1 MKIQEIELIN
11 FRKFENLKVKFSD
24 SNVSIIIGG
33 NGTGKTTILDAI
45 TYFINASLPRFNFR
59 HYRDIYP
66 DFQDVKIGKN
76 SAKITFK
83 WVDNFERVKDDYLT
97 IDLKGN
103 DPLTIHGDIFNVTDG
118 FPVFRH
124 FKDFRIFN
132 ESRKETS
139 EIHDEKFISYI
150 NCFDKLINYEAIIAW
165 YMELINLE
173 NQEKINRDDTKF
185 ELLIATYV
193 RHSFNVFLNTLD
205 SSIDKIEIRKDEY
218 SNKRN
223 LFLKKQNDYL
233 AFENLSA
240 GEKNVI
246 AMFLD
251 ITYRA
256 SKANPDFENLHKC
269 VGIVLIDE
277 IEMHLHPRLQSTILL
292 ALQAVFPN
300 IQFIVTTHSP
310 HTINQYNT
318 SDLIIL
324 KDDKIMDHD
333 QLVNSYG
340 RDVNTILEE
349 LMEWTPR
356 PKEISK
362 LFDEVRTMIDDENAE
377 TESINQKINIIKEKI
392 GNLDEELTELE
403 TLVAFKEIN
412 ETHS

>member
-1 MKIQEIELIN
+1 MKIQEIELNN
-11 FRKFENLKVKFSD
+11 FRKFENLKVKFSE
-24 SNVSIIIGG
+24 SNVSIIIGV
-33 NGTGKTTILDAI
+33 NGTGKTTILDAV
-45 TYFINASLPRFNFR
+45 TYFINASLPRFSFR
-59 HYRDIYP
+59 HFQDIYP
-66 DFQDVKIGKN
+66 EFQDVKIGKN

-83 WVDNFERVKDDYLT
+83 WADNFERVKDDYLT
-97 IDLKGN
+97 IDLKGD

-118 FPVFRH
+118 LPVFRH

-139 EIHDEKFISYI
+139 EIQDEKFISYI

-185 ELLIATYV
+185 ELPIATYV
-193 RHSFNVFLNTLD
+193 RKSFNVFLNTLD
-205 SSIDKIEIRKDEY
+205 SSIDEIAIRKDEY

-223 LFLKKQNDYL
+223 LFLKKDGEYL

-240 GEKNVI
+240 GEKNVL

-256 SKANPDFENLHKC
+256 SKANPDFENLANC

-277 IEMHLHPRLQSTILL
+277 IEMHLHPRLQSSFLP

-324 KDDKIMDHD
+324 KDDKIIDHD

-349 LMEWTPR
+349 LMEWTAR

-362 LFDEVRTMIDDENAE
+362 LFDEVRTMIEDENAE
-377 TESINQKINIIKEKI
+377 IESINQKINIIKEKI